1 MFEATLVLPDEYRLL
16 RQISNK
22 VEDEELDKQYPI
34 PMLVFQLSSSLAIS
48 LLEFIVNPII
58 GANSNKQIIA

>member
-16 RQISNK
+16 HQTSNK